1 MLVETEF
8 SKTFS
13 WVVERSNLDII
24 VGMPQTWKIFQAT
37 LSCRWLPK
45 ISWRHSKR
53 GREGIPANVFKLCYS
68 GLGIRECRFSPILPR
83 NSISCV
89 LGWNAARVFTGSD
102 PRSSNKGS
110 SILGLIGC
118 GRLSPQGVRT
128 QMCLHNSLV
137 LCSSVLTQL
146 IWITAETAHSAR
158 ILSVHVLSLLEAGR
172 TV

>member
-1 MLVETEF
+1 MQVETEF
-8 SKTFS
+8 SKPFS

-68 GLGIRECRFSPILPR
+68 GLGIRECRFSPVLPR

-89 LGWNAARVFTGSD
+89 LGWNAACVFTGSD

-118 GRLSPQGVRT
+118 GRLSPRRGENSDVSSWQFGPVFLSIDTIDLNHSRNST
-128 QMCLHNSLV
+128 QC
-137 LCSSVLTQL
+137 
-146 IWITAETAHSAR
+146 
-158 ILSVHVLSLLEAGR
+158 
-172 TV
+172 